1 MLARSVQGLKF
12 LPIVILH
19 VSVLLDGAGWAV
31 ESRFGLESS
40 VVRLGI
46 FCGPSAFPSR
56 ESEDYGTET
65 GRVHEEMRKIRII
78 ARCHSSAPVT
88 PALWS
93 LRQEDHQFKARTA
106 LHRGNFPI
114 PLYTVLIIILSDT
127 EDTH

>member
-1 MLARSVQGLKF
+1 MLARNVQGLKF

-19 VSVLLDGAGWAV
+19 VSVLLDGASWAV

-40 VVRLGI
+40 VVRQLFLLGKVKI
-46 FCGPSAFPSR
+46 MAPKLAESTRKREKNKNYSSVSAN
-56 ESEDYGTET
+56 
-65 GRVHEEMRKIRII
+65 
-78 ARCHSSAPVT
+78 SAPVT

-106 LHRGNFPI
+106 LHHGNFPI
-114 PLYTVLIIILSDT
+114 PLYTVLIIILSGT